1 MSRITRR
8 GPSAALQAIRP
19 DGRCQGPLRPSGGSE
34 ASRRLPPPA
43 RLLIWLLILIL
54 ILIFATSG
62 GRAEGMRREV
72 TGMDA
77 RQALRPQGWGLQRVL
92 PGACP

>member
-1 MSRITRR
+1 LQRLNYRALRSKSKKQKQQLRFR
-8 GPSAALQAIRP
+8 GFRTTQPN
-19 DGRCQGPLRPSGGSE
+19 
-34 ASRRLPPPA
+34 PA
-43 RLLIWLLILIL
+43 QLLIWLLILILIL

-77 RQALRPQGWGLQRVL
+77 RQALRPQGRGLQRVL

>member
-1 MSRITRR
+1 MRSSTAGTGGA
-8 GPSAALQAIRP
+8 GP
-19 DGRCQGPLRPSGGSE
+19 PLHPRT
-34 ASRRLPPPA
+34 AVDLA
-43 RLLIWLLILIL
+43 LIL

-77 RQALRPQGWGLQRVL
+77 RQALRPQGRGLQRVL